1 MIVLRLDIN
10 INNLN
15 YHGGIQVVK
24 MLTQIIAHRGS
35 KGTRPEN
42 TLPSFQAALADGA
55 DGIETDVH
63 LSKDGHLIIM
73 HDERVDRTT
82 NGEGR
87 IVDQTL
93 AELKQLD
100 AGAWFD
106 SAYIG
111 TRIPT
116 LDEVVQLLIDQ
127 NFTGIFNLELK
138 TNKIHYDGI
147 EAMVADYFNHHDVPF
162 KLVYSSFYGK
172 SIERLHALQ
181 PDVEFDSLFQTKF
194 KTAKRLHAEQII
206 IGYHP
211 DIRWVRSHWLLL
223 PKVQLR
229 PWTVNT
235 ERDMKFCYRHRFA
248 GLITDYPGL
257 AHRIRVQMQ
266 GG

>member
-1 MIVLRLDIN
+1 
-10 INNLN
+10 
-15 YHGGIQVVK
+15 

-42 TLPSFQAALADGA
+42 TLPSFAAALADGA

-82 NGEGR
+82 DGEGR
-87 IVDQTL
+87 IVDLTL
-93 AELKQLD
+93 AQLKQLD
-100 AGAWFD
+100 AGIKFD
-106 SAYIG
+106 ASYAG
-111 TRIPT
+111 TRVPT
-116 LDEVVQLLIDQ
+116 LDEVVQLLIDKK
-127 NFTGIFNLELK
+127 FTGIFNLELK

-147 EAMVADYFNHHDVPF
+147 ETMVADYFNHHQVPF

-181 PDVEFDSLFQTKF
+181 PEAEFDSLFQTKF
-194 KTAKRLHAEQII
+194 KTAKRLHAEQVI

-211 DIRWVRSHWLLL
+211 DIRWVRRHWLLL

-257 AHRIRVQMQ
+257 AYRLRLKMQ

>member
-1 MIVLRLDIN
+1 
-10 INNLN
+10 
-15 YHGGIQVVK
+15 

-42 TLPSFQAALADGA
+42 TLLAFQAALDDGA

-73 HDERVDRTT
+73 HDETVDRTT
-82 NGEGR
+82 NGTGR
-87 IVDQTL
+87 IMDLTL

-100 AGAWFD
+100 AGGSFD
-106 SAYIG
+106 PLYAGASV
-111 TRIPT
+111 PT
-116 LDEVVQLLIDQ
+116 LDEVVQLLIQQ

-138 TNKIHYDGI
+138 TNRIHYDGI
-147 EAMVADYFNHHDVPF
+147 ETLVADYFNHHEVPF

-181 PDVEFDSLFQTKF
+181 PDVEFDSLFQAKQQ
-194 KTAKRLHAEQII
+194 TAKRLHAEHVVL
-206 IGYHP
+206 GYHP
-211 DIRWVRSHWLLL
+211 DIRWVRLHWLLL

-229 PWTVNT
+229 PWTVNK
-235 ERDMKFCYRHRFA
+235 ERDMRFCYRHRFA
-248 GLITDYPGL
+248 GVITDYPGL
-257 AHRIRVQMQ
+257 AHRIRVKVQ

>member
-1 MIVLRLDIN
+1 
-10 INNLN
+10 
-15 YHGGIQVVK
+15 

-42 TLPSFQAALADGA
+42 TLAAFNAAIDDGA

-73 HDERVDRTT
+73 HDELVDRTT
-82 NGEGR
+82 NGSGQ
-87 IVDQTL
+87 IQDLTL
-93 AELKQLD
+93 AELRQLD
-100 AGAWFD
+100 AGSWFD
-106 SAYIG
+106 AQYAG
-111 TRIPT
+111 ETIPT
-116 LDEVVQLLIDQ
+116 LDEVVQLLIAR
-127 NFTGIFNLELK
+127 NFKGIFNLELK

-147 EAMVADYFNHHDVPF
+147 ETLVADYFNHHDVPF

-181 PDVEFDSLFQTKF
+181 PDAEFDSLFKAKQQ
-194 KTAKRLHAEQII
+194 TAKRLRAEKVVL
-206 IGYHP
+206 GYHP
-211 DIRWVRSHWLLL
+211 DIRWVRLHWLFL

-235 ERDMKFCYRHRFA
+235 QRDMRFCFRHRFA
-248 GLITDYPGL
+248 GVITDYPGVARQL
-257 AHRIRVQMQ
+257 RLKIQ

>member
-1 MIVLRLDIN
+1 
-10 INNLN
+10 
-15 YHGGIQVVK
+15 

-42 TLPSFQAALADGA
+42 TLPAFNAAIDDGA

-63 LSKDGHLIIM
+63 LSADGHLIIM
-73 HDERVDRTT
+73 HDETVDRTT
-82 NGEGR
+82 NGTGR

-93 AELKQLD
+93 AELKRLD
-100 AGAWFD
+100 AGQKFAA
-106 SAYIG
+106 AYAG
-111 TRIPT
+111 TKIPT
-116 LDEVVQLLIDQ
+116 LDEVVQLLIKRQ
-127 NFTGIFNLELK
+127 FTGIFNLEIK

-147 EAMVADYFNHHDVPF
+147 EVLVADYFNHHPVPF

-172 SIERLHALQ
+172 SIERLHHLQ
-181 PDVEFDSLFQTKF
+181 PDVEFDSLFKSKQQ
-194 KTAKRLHAEQII
+194 TAKRLHAERVIL
-206 IGYHP
+206 GYHP
-211 DIRWVRSHWLLL
+211 DIRWVRRHWLLL

-235 ERDMKFCYRHRFA
+235 ERDMRFCFRHRFA

-257 AHRIRVQMQ
+257 AHRLRLKMQ